1 MEIKETEVI
10 RAAELL
16 KQYCGEMDCTDCI
29 FNYCGSCILH
39 GSGYYGFYKPYNWS
53 IDWIKGSW
61 LQEVKCQENL
71 TVHEVIEE

>member
-16 KQYCGEMDCTDCI
+16 KQYCGEMDCIDCI

-39 GSGYYGFYKPYNWS
+39 GSGYYGFYKPCNWNIDTIRGQCLFDSSAKETVIQKGVS
-53 IDWIKGSW
+53 I
-61 LQEVKCQENL
+61 
-71 TVHEVIEE
+71 